1 MTEYILASGSPR
13 RKEILTQ
20 VGISFKVMVS
30 DAEEVFSHSE
40 PEQIVEELARLK
52 CMDVAGKI
60 IASETDYLPKND
72 SVIYVIGADTMVSVD
87 GLPLGKPKDKADAFN
102 MIKMI
107 EGREHIVSTGVSIAK
122 ITGNEKTGLYIEAVK
137 SFCENSSVIVNNMS
151 DEEINEYIS
160 TNEPYDKAGSYAIQG
175 IFAKYIKGIRGDYY
189 NIVGFPICRF
199 LNEIKDIA

>member
-20 VGISFKVMVS
+20 VGISFKVIVS
-30 DAEEVFSHSE
+30 DAEEISAHSKPEHIVGELSH
-40 PEQIVEELARLK
+40 IK
-52 CMDVAGKI
+52 CMDIAGKI
-60 IASETDYLPKND
+60 IASETDYYPQKNND
-72 SVIYVIGADTMVSVD
+72 VYVIGADTMVSVD
-87 GLPLGKPKDKADAFN
+87 GQPLGKPKDKSDAYN

-122 ITGNEKTGLYIEAVK
+122 ITADEKGILHIATAKTFV
-137 SFCENSSVIVNNMS
+137 ENSTVIVSSMS

-160 TNEPYDKAGSYAIQG
+160 TEEPYDKAGSYAIQG
-175 IFAKYIKGIRGDYY
+175 MFAKYIKGINGDYY

-199 LNEIKDIA
+199 LNEIKDMA